1 MPLKQSLDLLSHV
14 GSETGHLT
22 SGRSTTAVRST
33 EIVFKMAS
41 QDDLAA
47 LPTPEMITLLFKC
60 HKSTVALS
68 VLPTTPFT
76 EIKPMLLGALQ
87 SRNVNALPNTDTP
100 LPEDP
105 EELEFGVLADKK
117 DASKG
122 WVPME
127 IKEQDITGPKGTKKK
142 VGGKDSVLNESPLG
156 AGLGDG
162 AWVAYRMKPER
173 NELQVHDDVEMEG
186 TPDIDIEEDPG
197 FDVVIPSF
205 EDEAE

>member
-1 MPLKQSLDLLSHV
+1 
-14 GSETGHLT
+14 
-22 SGRSTTAVRST
+22 
-33 EIVFKMAS
+33 MAA

-47 LPTPEMITLLFKC
+47 LPTPDMITLLFKC

-76 EIKPMLLGALQ
+76 EIKPLLLSALH
-87 SRNVNALPNTDTP
+87 SRNVTSLPNSDAQ

-127 IKEQDITGPKGTKKK
+127 IKEQEITGPKGTKKK

-156 AGLGDG
+156 AGLSDG
-162 AWVAYRMKPER
+162 AWVAYRVKPER
-173 NELQVHDDVEMEG
+173 KEPQVEDDAKMEG